1 MIEELEREQMVRA
14 FVLAIACLVA
24 APGGSL
30 FGQEITQ
37 LPKSMPG
44 VVNIPHL
51 PQAPTQTVKPVY
63 PPEAQKHWL
72 EGTVVLDVVFD
83 TNGSVEALGCD
94 AICRD
99 ARPDMVQS
107 AAAAVKQ
114 WKWQPVL
121 VKGKAVR
128 VRTRV
133 TVDFALDASSP
144 PISVCTVF
152 HDPKSFMGKVVNV
165 SGTLMH
171 AAGVNVLGAKECEG
185 AMVIT
190 DGDATPPDR
199 DAKYAAMQQALA
211 IGAAKATLRGMV
223 HPGSGPGQLSGERL
237 VLQRVLQI
245 SQQ

>member
-1 MIEELEREQMVRA
+1 MFRA
-14 FVLAIACLVA
+14 FICMMGLVVGLSGR
-24 APGGSL
+24 PL
-30 FGQEITQ
+30 IGQELTQ
-37 LPKSMPG
+37 FPKNMPG
-44 VVNIPHL
+44 VVTIPHL
-51 PQAPTQTVKPVY
+51 PQPPKHTVKPVY
-63 PPEAQKHWL
+63 PPEAQQHWL

-83 TNGSVEALGCD
+83 ANGSVEALGCD
-94 AICRD
+94 AICKD
-99 ARPDMVQS
+99 VRPDMVQA

-133 TVDFALDASSP
+133 PVEFALDASSP

-152 HDPKSFMGKVVNV
+152 HDPKNFIGKIVNV
-165 SGTLMH
+165 SGTLTH
-171 AAGVNVLGAKECEG
+171 TAGVNILSAKECEG
-185 AMVIT
+185 TMVIA
-190 DGDATPPDR
+190 DGDSTPPDR

-211 IGAAKATLRGMV
+211 VGSAKATLRGLV